1 MPNDLYEHDIL
12 EWSER
17 QAGLLRRVANGER
30 RNDVDWP
37 NVIEEIA
44 GVGSAVLNSVR
55 GFLRQAM
62 IHLLMI
68 HLLKIHLAP
77 DDLTRDHWLTE
88 LDAFLD
94 DAAERFSPSMRQRID
109 LDGSFAKAQARV
121 LRRAPGQVLPATCP
135 WTLDELLAGDSDA
148 LLAAVPIQ
156 TTSA

>member
-17 QAGLLRRVANGER
+17 QADLLRRVANGER
-30 RNDVDWP
+30 RNAVDWP

-44 GVGSAVLNSVR
+44 DVGSAQLNSVR
-55 GFLRQAM
+55 GCLRQA
-62 IHLLMI
+62 MI

-77 DDLTRDHWLTE
+77 DDLAREHWLTE

-109 LDGSFAKAQARV
+109 LGGVFAKARARV
-121 LRRAPGQVLPATCP
+121 LRRVSDQALPATCP
-135 WTLDELLAGDSDA
+135 WTLDELLAGDADA
-148 LLAAVPIQ
+148 LIAAIPDSSSSPQ
-156 TTSA
+156 PA